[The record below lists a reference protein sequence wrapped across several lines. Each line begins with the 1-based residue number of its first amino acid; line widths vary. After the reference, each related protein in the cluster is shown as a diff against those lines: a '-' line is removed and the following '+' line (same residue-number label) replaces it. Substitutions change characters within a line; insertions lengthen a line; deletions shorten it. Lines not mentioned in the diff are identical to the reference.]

1 MLKLTLSLLMLSSF
15 AFAEIKCVEH
25 EVKKHQV
32 ITECKMP
39 NNDICYILYGKISC
53 VSHQK

>member
-1 MLKLTLSLLMLSSF
+1 MFKITLSLLMLSSF

-25 EVKKHQV
+25 EKTG
-32 ITECKMP
+32 INIYECKMP
-39 NNDICYILYGKISC
+39 NNDICYIRDGKMSC